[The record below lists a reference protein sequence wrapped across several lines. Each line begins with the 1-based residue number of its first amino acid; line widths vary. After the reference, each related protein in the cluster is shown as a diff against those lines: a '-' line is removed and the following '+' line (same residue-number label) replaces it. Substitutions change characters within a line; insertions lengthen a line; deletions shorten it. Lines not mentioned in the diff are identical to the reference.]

1 MDLKSSLLCLLVLL
15 ARLVDVLHLQDLLWI
30 AVKADLDKGISEL
43 LERGGF
49 ALLELLN
56 GLLQERLRRC
66 LSLSIDTIPWT

>member
-30 AVKADLDKGISEL
+30 AVNADLDKGISEF
-43 LERGGF
+43 LERGGI

-66 LSLSIDTIPWT
+66 LS